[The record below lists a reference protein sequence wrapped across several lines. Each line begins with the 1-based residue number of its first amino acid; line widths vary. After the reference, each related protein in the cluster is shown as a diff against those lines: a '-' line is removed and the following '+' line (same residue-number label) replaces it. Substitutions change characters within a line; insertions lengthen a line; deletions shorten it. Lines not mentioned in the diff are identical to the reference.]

1 MAGTAGIIANP
12 ASGRDIRRLVAHAS
26 VFNNFEKINI
36 VRRVLNG
43 LAAAGVDRVLYM
55 PDSFHIC
62 EKAADG
68 LHLPF
73 PLQPVIKRIHAS
85 AEDTTAAAAAMEQA
99 GVDVVVSLG
108 GDGTNRALAKGSH
121 KLPLVAVSTG
131 TNNVFPVMIEGTV
144 AGLAAGAVAVG
155 AVDLTAV
162 ARPCKWVEV
171 AVDGVGRDVALID
184 AVVMADGFVGSR
196 AIWEIENVKEV
207 VLTRAVPDAIGMAAV
222 GGMVLP
228 TRPDEDGGVHL
239 TFGPGGSTLA
249 AAIAPG
255 LIREVP
261 LARACRLGLGDMVAV
276 TGPALVALDGERE
289 FRLGPDARATFYVT
303 RSGPPVVDI
312 SRCLAAAWETGFLR
326 RD

>member
-73 PLQPVIKRIHAS
+73 PLQPVTKRIHAA

-99 GVDVVVSLG
+99 GVGAVVSLG

-222 GGMVLP
+222 AGMVFP
-228 TRPDEDGGVHL
+228 TSPDEDGGVHL

-255 LIREVP
+255 LIRDVP